1 MKAELA
7 PLFFN
12 GKVVHNFNNWSYRE
26 AVGWNIQHGCQVF
39 FLLEPSLNF
48 SIPFFPA
55 FCDKQIISY
64 WCSQKLGCDTLLSAA
79 PVDYLLEI
87 CLVSKT
93 LICGRT
99 NCKIF
104 FWKEMLPLL
113 FWTCPYWRFGNTVVK
128 IFDLNPHSKL
138 NSGMEFCAYGTAHSV
153 HCLCVTQWSYIGLV
167 LVCCCLLH
175 VWKC

>member
-1 MKAELA
+1 M
-7 PLFFN
+7 
-12 GKVVHNFNNWSYRE
+12 
-26 AVGWNIQHGCQVF
+26 GWNIQHGCQVF

-64 WCSQKLGCDTLLSAA
+64 RCSQKLGCDTLLSAA

-99 NCKIF
+99 NCKTI

-128 IFDLNPHSKL
+128 IFDLNLHSKL
-138 NSGMEFCAYGTAHSV
+138 NSGMEFCAYGTAQCALSV
-153 HCLCVTQWSYIGLV
+153 CYTVIIHWPCPRLLLPSACVKTMLNKELILYLV
-167 LVCCCLLH
+167 TAIEVL
-175 VWKC
+175 K